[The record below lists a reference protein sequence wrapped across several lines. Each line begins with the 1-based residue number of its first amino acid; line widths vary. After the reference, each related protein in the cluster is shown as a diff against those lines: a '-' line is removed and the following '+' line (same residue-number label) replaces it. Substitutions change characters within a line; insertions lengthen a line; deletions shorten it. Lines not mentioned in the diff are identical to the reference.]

1 MTLSAFIDTYDH
13 PGKVVLLMGKRDVL
27 PADKPLVIA
36 LGRLLAQRTQHVRFR
51 SGNAGGAD
59 TDFFSGAR
67 ETETCIPRLEVITPF
82 DGHRARYNKGIQ
94 TTSLD
99 DLNLLEEER
108 VVYQSALNA
117 KTKHLIKP
125 FVNGAGGKINLK
137 AGYIIRDTVSVI
149 GAGNGQIPPADF
161 GIFYTDLKNP
171 DEGGTGFTMKLCR
184 INNVP
189 LITQRIWFEWLNQ

>member
-36 LGRLLAQRTQHVRFR
+36 LGRLLAQ
-51 SGNAGGAD
+51 
-59 TDFFSGAR
+59 
-67 ETETCIPRLEVITPF
+67 
-82 DGHRARYNKGIQ
+82 YNKGIQ